1 MAAILEEAA
10 EQAEHYANG
19 GAMLA
24 DRMPGLVKGF
34 GYAKPKGVAPL
45 DDGDDRVFRM
55 AMDAE
60 VALRKAVQSGYANP
74 EGVKKSM
81 NPAFAAQ
88 FGAFMMSNPQVR
100 GLEQALSGIQQALS
114 ELGKN
119 ITLTSPLNSGF
130 VPFDLVSPSRLIYPV
145 YSPLRNKL
153 PRVAGQGT
161 SRRAKVVTA
170 VSGSGQSAA
179 PVIDTTISEFVG
191 SSNPSQL
198 SNWPINLP
206 GSGSQVGV
214 DINVPYRFW
223 GLTESLSWLSQFA
236 GQGFEDIS
244 ALANL
249 VLLQEMMLSEEYADI
264 AATSIP
270 LNAPNAPTA
279 VARAAGTGE
288 TAISGATSNIYVKVT
303 YTNYYGETVASS
315 ALTVSWASPPSN
327 PVLDIALP
335 GLAGG
340 MQANIYVTT
349 GASPGTYYRAATGV
363 GGSMYTLMGA
373 LPTSGSQP
381 PATDTTTSA
390 ATRQE
395 GILSTLSGHASNG
408 SIYPAGAGWQA
419 GYLNQTVNDTLNRN
433 VLNTALA
440 ALWSSYKASPSE
452 IVAEGSDVMRLSND
466 ILNSNSNSNYRLY
479 VEQGDSSGIRD
490 GAAVS
495 EFQNPITRDI
505 LKILVH
511 PWLTQGTAM
520 LMSYALPF
528 AWSNVSNVWEKTMV
542 QDYLSISWPVIDAS
556 FRYSLFQYGSLV
568 CYAPQYNGLLQGLQV
583 NNHAAGGGWA

>member
-1 MAAILEEAA
+1 VAAILEEAA
-10 EQAEHYANG
+10 REAENYSNS

-34 GYAKPKGVAPL
+34 GYAKPRGVAPL
-45 DDGDDRVFRM
+45 EDGDDRVFRM

-60 VALRKAVQSGYANP
+60 VALRKAVKQGYANP
-74 EGVKKSM
+74 DGIRKGL
-81 NPAFAAQ
+81 NPAFSAQ
-88 FGAFMMSNPQVR
+88 FGAFMMNNPQVR
-100 GLEQALSGIQQALS
+100 GLEQALAGIQQALS

-119 ITLTSPLNSGF
+119 ITLTSPLSSGF

-161 SRRAKVVTA
+161 SRRAKIVTA

-179 PVIDTTISEFVG
+179 PVIDTTISELNGG
-191 SSNPSQL
+191 SLANNS
-198 SNWPINLP
+198 WPINLP
-206 GSGSQVGV
+206 GNGTQVGV

-249 VLLQEMMLSEEYADI
+249 ILLQEMMLSEEYADI
-264 AATSIP
+264 AATSIALGTP
-270 LNAPNAPTA
+270 SAPVLT
-279 VARAAGTGE
+279 ARAAGTGE
-288 TAISGATSNIYVKVT
+288 TALTGVTTNVYVVVT
-303 YTNYYGETVASS
+303 YTNYYGETVAS
-315 ALTVSWASPPSN
+315 AAANVAPAAGQ
-327 PVLDIALP
+327 VIDVALP

-340 MQANIYVTT
+340 MQANIYVST
-349 GASPGTYYRAATGV
+349 GASDPGTHRRMASGI
-363 GGSMYTLMGA
+363 GGSIYTLQGA
-373 LPTSGSQP
+373 LPTTGATP
-381 PATDTTTSA
+381 PASDTTTSA

-395 GILSTLSGHASNG
+395 GILSVLTGHASNG
-408 SIYPAGAGWQA
+408 SIYPSGAGWQA
-419 GYLNQTVNDTLNRN
+419 GYLNQAVGDTLNRN
-433 VLNTALA
+433 VLNTALSG
-440 ALWSSYKASPSE
+440 LWSNFKASPSE

-479 VEQGDSSGIRD
+479 VEQSEVAGIRD

-520 LMSYALPF
+520 LLSYTLPF
-528 AWSNVSNVWEKTMV
+528 AWSNVSNVWEMTLV

-556 FRYSLFQYGSLV
+556 FRYSLFEYGSLV
-568 CYAPQYNGLLQGLQV
+568 CYGPQYNGLLQGLQV
-583 NNHAAGGGWA
+583 NNHTTSGGGWS